1 MDLDGYFEKVNEAV
15 NACISRC
22 LSVQDYLEDLARDEP
37 EIAKKIIEVRKPLL
51 TQQDKDSLSGYLDIG
66 YFRDFSSEERMA
78 LFSYL
83 FDISRALDI
92 KSLNVRFE
100 QYDKNHPIFSKD
112 STLYD
117 LVRTKTNGSRDN
129 ELLDSS
135 GFYCVYGSEIF
146 KRKGFYYKL
155 DPHLPPAIYTSS
167 KIAFPDVPIF
177 IRLDPSRVYD
187 TEPAATL
194 CESILI
200 PANPNWWKQL
210 KIRHRAKE
218 GSSYSLDAPE
228 SPSDDIDRYW
238 DYHVRGVR
246 RLDVVAK
253 RNSSG
258 NLSMMIEEL
267 SYPNH
272 ENSLLIGRCIHLDT
286 DSLYGTEFTSAILN
300 HLDLAINVYEGDAV
314 EARFDSNLAAGNKV
328 TDATF
333 RTHLFRIENIP
344 LTIVLPY
351 CLMFF
356 QSKSLTGEWISDQ
369 FGRDNG
375 S

>member
-1 MDLDGYFEKVNEAV
+1 MDLDEYFDSVDEAV
-15 NACISRC
+15 NFCISKC
-22 LSVQDYLEDLARDEP
+22 LTAQDFVEDLTRDDPETAR
-37 EIAKKIIEVRKPLL
+37 KIIAVRKPLL

-66 YFRDFSSEERMA
+66 YFKSFSSDDRMA

-83 FDISRALDI
+83 FDISRAIDV
-92 KSLNVRFE
+92 KSLIVRCKE
-100 QYDKNHPIFSKD
+100 YDINDPIFSED
-112 STLYD
+112 ITLYD
-117 LVRTKTNGSRDN
+117 LVRTKKNGSRDN

-135 GFYCVYGSEIF
+135 GLDCVYGSEIF

-155 DPHLPPAIYTSS
+155 DPLLPPAIYTSS
-167 KIAFPDVPIF
+167 KMAFPDQPIF
-177 IRLDPSRVYD
+177 IRIDPSRAYSA
-187 TEPAATL
+187 EPAATL

-210 KIRHRAKE
+210 KIRHRNKE
-218 GSSYSLDAPE
+218 GASYILDAPE
-228 SPSDDIDRYW
+228 NPRDDKDRYW

-272 ENSLLIGRCIHLDT
+272 ENYLLIGRCIHLDT
-286 DSLYGTEFTSAILN
+286 DSRYGAKFRSATLN
-300 HLDLAINVYEGDAV
+300 HLDLAINVYEGETV
-314 EARFDSNLAAGNKV
+314 KTRFDSNLAKGNRV

-333 RTHLFRIENIP
+333 RTHLFRIEQIP

-356 QSKSLTGEWISDQ
+356 QSKSLTGEWVSDQ
-369 FGRDNG
+369 FRRDNG

>member
-1 MDLDGYFEKVNEAV
+1 MDLVGYFEKINDAV
-15 NACISRC
+15 NVCISNC
-22 LSVQDYLEDLARDEP
+22 LSVQDYVESLTREEP
-37 EIAKKIIEVRKPLL
+37 ETARWIIEVRKPLL
-51 TQQDKDSLSGYLDIG
+51 TQQDKDSLSGYLDVG
-66 YFRDFSSEERMA
+66 YFKDFKSEERMA
-78 LFSYL
+78 LFSFL
-83 FDISRALDI
+83 FDISRAVDVQ
-92 KSLNVRFE
+92 SLNLRFE
-100 QYDKNHPIFSKD
+100 QYDIGHPIFAKD
-112 STLYD
+112 HTLFD
-117 LVRTKTNGSRDN
+117 LVRTKPNGSKDN

-135 GFYCVYGSEIF
+135 GLSCVYGSEVF
-146 KRKGFYYKL
+146 TRRGFYYKL

-167 KIAFPDVPIF
+167 KIAFPDVPIY
-177 IRLDPSRVYD
+177 IRLDPHHAYNV
-187 TEPAATL
+187 EPAASL

-218 GSSYSLDAPE
+218 GSSYSLDVPE
-228 SPSDDIDRYW
+228 SPSDDLDSYW

-267 SYPNH
+267 SYPNN
-272 ENSLLIGRCIHLDT
+272 ESNLLIGRCVHLDT
-286 DSLYGTEFTSAILN
+286 DSPYGQEFTSAILN
-300 HLDLAINVYEGDAV
+300 HLDLAINVYEGDDV
-314 EARFDSNLAAGNKV
+314 ESRFNSNLAGGTKV

>member
-1 MDLDGYFEKVNEAV
+1 MDLDGYFEKVSEAV
-15 NACISRC
+15 NACISES
-22 LSVQDYLEDLARDEP
+22 LSVQDYVEDLTRDNP
-37 EIAKKIIEVRKPLL
+37 ETAQKIIEVRKSLL
-51 TQQDKDSLSGYLDIG
+51 TQQDRDSLSGYLDIG
-66 YFRDFSSEERMA
+66 YFRDFSSEDRMA

-83 FDISRALDI
+83 FDISRALDV
-92 KSLNVRFE
+92 KSLSVRFE
-100 QYDKNHPIFSKD
+100 QYSENHPIFSKD
-112 STLYD
+112 NTLYD
-117 LVRTKTNGSRDN
+117 LVRTKTSGSKDN

-135 GFYCVYGSEIF
+135 GFDCVHGSEIF

-177 IRLDPSRVYD
+177 IRLDPGRVYD
-187 TEPAATL
+187 AEPAANL

-210 KIRHRAKE
+210 RIRHRAKE
-218 GSSYSLDAPE
+218 GASYSLDAPE
-228 SPSDDIDRYW
+228 STGDDIDRYW

-246 RLDVVAK
+246 RLDVIAK

-267 SYPNH
+267 SYPAN
-272 ENSLLIGRCIHLDT
+272 ERSLLIGRCVHLDT
-286 DSLYGTEFTSAILN
+286 DSPYGEEFTSAVLN
-300 HLDLAINVYEGDAV
+300 HLDLAINVYEADEV
-314 EARFDSNLAAGNKV
+314 ESRFDSNLAAGTKV

-344 LTIVLPY
+344 FTIVLPY

-356 QSKSLTGEWISDQ
+356 QSKALMGEWISDQ

>member
-1 MDLDGYFEKVNEAV
+1 MNLDGYFEKVSEAV
-15 NACISRC
+15 NTCISKR
-22 LSVQDYLEDLARDEP
+22 LSVQDYVEDLTRDEP
-37 EIAKKIIEVRKPLL
+37 ETAKEIIEVRKSLL

-83 FDISRALDI
+83 FDVSRALDV
-92 KSLNVRFE
+92 KSLNVRFG
-100 QYDKNHPIFSKD
+100 QYSRKHPIFSKD

-117 LVRTKTNGSRDN
+117 LVRTKTNGSKDN

-135 GFYCVYGSEIF
+135 GFNCVYGSEIF

-155 DPHLPPAIYTSS
+155 DPLLPPAIYTSS

-177 IRLDPSRVYD
+177 IRLDPNQVYD
-187 TEPAATL
+187 AEPTATL

-218 GSSYSLDAPE
+218 GALYSLDAPAR
-228 SPSDDIDRYW
+228 PSDDIDRYW

-267 SYPNH
+267 SSPNN
-272 ENSLLIGRCIHLDT
+272 ENNLLIGRCIHLDT
-286 DSLYGTEFTSAILN
+286 DNSYGDEFTSAIIN
-300 HLDLAINVYEGDAV
+300 HLDLAINVYEGGKV
-314 EARFDSNLAAGNKV
+314 ESRFNSNLAAGTKV

-333 RTHLFRIENIP
+333 RTHLFRIESIP

>member
-1 MDLDGYFEKVNEAV
+1 MDLDGYFDKVSEAV
-15 NACISRC
+15 NACISKR
-22 LSVQDYLEDLARDEP
+22 LSVQDYVEDLTRDEP
-37 EIAKKIIEVRKPLL
+37 ETAKEIIEVRKSLL
-51 TQQDKDSLSGYLDIG
+51 TQQDKDSLSGYLFIG

-100 QYDKNHPIFSKD
+100 QYGSDHPIFSKD
-112 STLYD
+112 STLFD
-117 LVRTKTNGSRDN
+117 LVRTKTNGSKDN

-135 GFYCVYGSEIF
+135 GFNCVYGSEIF

-155 DPHLPPAIYTSS
+155 DPHLPPAIYTYS
-167 KIAFPDVPIF
+167 KTAFPDVQIF
-177 IRLDPSRVYD
+177 IRLDPSHVYD
-187 TEPAATL
+187 AEPTATL

-218 GSSYSLDAPE
+218 GASYSLDAPE
-228 SPSDDIDRYW
+228 RPSDDKDRYW

-267 SYPNH
+267 SSPNN

-286 DSLYGTEFTSAILN
+286 DSSYGDEFTSAILN
-300 HLDLAINVYEGDAV
+300 HLDLAINVYEGGNV
-314 EARFDSNLAAGNKV
+314 ESRFNRNLAAGTKV

-333 RTHLFRIENIP
+333 RTHLFRIEGIP

-375 S
+375 